1 MRAASS
7 SPQRQQLHCNTRII
21 HFTAL
26 TSHRKDHI
34 TRILTNYTSL
44 ARRSSDAYTAKSPQ
58 RPPPHRRPTDGLATS
73 QTDSHDNLADHVTC
87 AKKEDGRAGGRRT
100 QQRKIS
106 HREIVLFRR
115 RTAALLLPFAY
126 AHSLAA
132 VPSTRAT
139 PKCNVILHMDSTG
152 AILPPITMFFW

>member
-44 ARRSSDAYTAKSPQ
+44 ARRSSHAYTAKSPQ

-87 AKKEDGRAGGRRT
+87 AKKEDGREGGGLSNGRSRTVKSSSFSGGQQRFFLLPMLTHWPRSQALAPRRSAMSYSTWT
-100 QQRKIS
+100 QQGQYY
-106 HREIVLFRR
+106 HQ
-115 RTAALLLPFAY
+115 
-126 AHSLAA
+126 
-132 VPSTRAT
+132 
-139 PKCNVILHMDSTG
+139 
-152 AILPPITMFFW
+152 